1 MQKLWITLCCILVVA
16 KSVQGQQLQRH
27 FFDVNKT
34 SVLKGE
40 QPQLLLLEGV
50 KPISE
55 SLEELGSKKSGPI
68 KSGLETMPFQQKALF
83 APYFSFGISSGFMHY
98 QGDVYSKF
106 QFGSNITY
114 GASLFLHFTPYL
126 RARASFAVGSIG
138 GNDSQ
143 SPDIERRAQNLNFR
157 NRVQEFSITG
167 EFDFFPFMPDKISK
181 GSGFIYA
188 GFTFFKHNPQTFDE
202 FSASYLN
209 LRELTT
215 EGQAL
220 PGYSL
225 TSTAIPLGIGG
236 RFHFAKRWTVSL
248 RGGIRLLLTDYVDD
262 VGKGNYPS
270 LDALPSNLSR
280 QYANRTLE
288 PHMDLTRLTSERG
301 IFTYTGTD
309 GNTYR
314 NLAGFEPGTARGR
327 VAGNDRLF
335 VVQLTISTY
344 FGKIPRLLPN

>member
-1 MQKLWITLCCILVVA
+1 MQKLWITLCCTFIVA
-16 KSVQGQQLQRH
+16 KAVQGQRLQQRH
-27 FFDVNKT
+27 FFDAPKT
-34 SVLKGE
+34 SVLE
-40 QPQLLLLEGV
+40 QKRLNLSSTDLLTTQGG
-50 KPISE
+50 SE
-55 SLEELGSKKSGPI
+55 SLNQVA
-68 KSGLETMPFQQKALF
+68 MPFQRKAPF
-83 APYFSFGISSGFMHY
+83 DPYFSFGISSGFIHY
-98 QGDVYSKF
+98 QGDIYSKF
-106 QFGSNITY
+106 GFGSNITY

-143 SPDIERRAQNLNFR
+143 SPDLERRAQNLNFR
-157 NRVQEFSITG
+157 NRIQEFSITG
-167 EFDFFPFMPDKISK
+167 EFDFFPFMPDHTTKA
-181 GSGFIYA
+181 SGFVYA

-202 FSASYLN
+202 FSGSYLN
-209 LRELTT
+209 LRDLTT
-215 EGQAL
+215 EGQDL

-248 RGGIRLLLTDYVDD
+248 RGGIRLLLTDFVDD
-262 VGKGNYPS
+262 VGQGNYPS
-270 LDALPSNLSR
+270 LDELPSNLSR

-288 PHMDLTRLTSERG
+288 PSPDLATLTSERG
-301 IFTYTGTD
+301 VFLYTGSD

-314 NLAGFEPGTARGR
+314 NLAGFEPGTPRGR

-335 VVQLTISTY
+335 MVQLTISTY

>member
-1 MQKLWITLCCILVVA
+1 MLVVT
-16 KSVQGQQLQRH
+16 KSVQGQQLQH

-34 SVLKGE
+34 SVLEKK
-40 QPQLLLLEGV
+40 QPDLLLWEGFKSTNQSPKNLESKRLGPV
-50 KPISE
+50 KP
-55 SLEELGSKKSGPI
+55 
-68 KSGLETMPFQQKALF
+68 GLETMPFQQKALF

-98 QGDVYSKF
+98 QGDVYSQF

-157 NRVQEFSITG
+157 NRIQELSFTG
-167 EFDFFPFMPDKISK
+167 EFDFFPFMPDKTPK

-188 GFTFFKHNPQTFDE
+188 GFTFFKHNPQSFNE
-202 FSASYLN
+202 FSNSYLN
-209 LRELTT
+209 LRDLTT
-215 EGQAL
+215 EGQDL

-236 RFHFAKRWTVSL
+236 RFQFAKRWTVSL
-248 RGGIRLLLTDYVDD
+248 RGGIRLLLADYVDD

-288 PHMDLTRLTSERG
+288 PHIDLTRLTNERG
-301 IFTYTGTD
+301 VFTYTGTD

-314 NLAGFEPGTARGR
+314 NLAGFEPGTPRGR